1 MASDP
6 QANEGQ
12 PKSKAKTKEELEAE
26 QQAAKEQ
33 LQAILDNTRWEH
45 DMGRPKIV
53 QVVPLTLWLTWS
65 LMMRY
70 HHSVSAIL
78 VRNIWVMELPLE

>member
-1 MASDP
+1 MASNP

-33 LQAILDNTRWEH
+33 LQAILDNTR
-45 DMGRPKIV
+45 
-53 QVVPLTLWLTWS
+53 
-65 LMMRY
+65 
-70 HHSVSAIL
+70 
-78 VRNIWVMELPLE
+78 